1 MLVFAPEAAE
11 TNCLAGQ
18 FGRIRRQ
25 LLLPMVSDLDQLID
39 HDKVIALTRTL
50 PPALLKLTLTLTS
63 HLGQNDGLGEG
74 EVGSFPET

>member
-18 FGRIRRQ
+18 FGPIRGQ

-39 HDKVIALTRTL
+39 HNKAIALTRTL
-50 PPALLKLTLTLTS
+50 PKALC
-63 HLGQNDGLGEG
+63 
-74 EVGSFPET
+74 

>member
-18 FGRIRRQ
+18 FGPIRTQ

-39 HDKVIALTRTL
+39 HDKAIALTRTL
-50 PPALLKLTLTLTS
+50 PQARCQEF
-63 HLGQNDGLGEG
+63 HLPL
-74 EVGSFPET
+74 PY

>member
-39 HDKVIALTRTL
+39 HDKEIALTRTL
-50 PPALLKLTLTLTS
+50 PQARC
-63 HLGQNDGLGEG
+63 
-74 EVGSFPET
+74 